1 MTACCIRRRRRPR
14 RSRISISKPI
24 ALIRK
29 PSDRDAAKLM
39 DEIAD
44 TMAEHGVDVTLRE
57 RKLALSR
64 ESQYADDDFKF
75 NPYGIVRIE
84 A

>member
-1 MTACCIRRRRRPR
+1 
-14 RSRISISKPI
+14 
-24 ALIRK
+24 
-29 PSDRDAAKLM
+29 M

-44 TMAEHGVDVTLRE
+44 AMAEHGVDVTLRE

-64 ESQYADDDFKF
+64 EPQYADDDFKF